1 MSDDIFRREI
11 QSVDGARTFGRVDG
25 GTGNLAQAELVKCS
39 LMKMIGPDGHPNG
52 KLGVTKE
59 GARFVCALPPGY
71 DHNVGILPQDGRLLV
86 THPNM
91 PALIVNCETGVVRR
105 L

>member
-1 MSDDIFRREI
+1 MTDEIFKREI
-11 QSVDGARTFGRVDG
+11 QSVDGARTFGRVDAG
-25 GTGNLAQAELVKCS
+25 VGNIAQAELVKCS
-39 LMKMIGPDGHPNG
+39 LMKMLGPDGKPNG
-52 KLGVTKE
+52 RLGVTKT

-71 DHNVGILPQDGRLLV
+71 DHNVGILPQDGRLIV

-91 PALIVNCETGVVRR
+91 PALIVNTETGAVRK